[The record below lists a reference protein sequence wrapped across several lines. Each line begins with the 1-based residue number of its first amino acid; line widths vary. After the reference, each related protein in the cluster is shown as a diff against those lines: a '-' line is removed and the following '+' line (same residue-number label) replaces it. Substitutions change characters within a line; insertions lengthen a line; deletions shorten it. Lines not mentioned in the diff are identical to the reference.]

1 MTPLAIVLI
10 LTIAAGGAAGLVF
23 VGVLIQWSLRKALPS
38 RPVHAEIEA
47 APPPET
53 EPILPPPELAPVT
66 IATLPVSLAIS
77 TDLPS

>member
-38 RPVHAEIEA
+38 RPAHAEIEA
-47 APPPET
+47 APRT
-53 EPILPPPELAPVT
+53 
-66 IATLPVSLAIS
+66 
-77 TDLPS
+77 